1 MVIRLFN
8 HRNRQPG
15 HRNRHLR
22 TAFVLG
28 GGGNLGAIQVGQLR
42 ALIERGI
49 VPDMVVGCSVGALN
63 GAAVAGNPTLQE
75 VERLARLWTGL
86 TRNHIF
92 PSSRLSRGPWL
103 FLRNGLSA
111 FPNAGLRRVIER
123 WLTYGSFEEATLPLW
138 IVATSVRTGLEHWF
152 NSGDVAQALLASTAL
167 PGIFP
172 PVEIGDE
179 HFVDGG
185 VVNNVPVSKALELG
199 ANRIYV
205 LDVGSTERSK
215 PAPRRPYEALL
226 QAVGIAHTYRFR
238 VDLDHVPEGVEM
250 HRLPGVDPGKI
261 RYDDFSRSGQLI
273 DRAYKAAAAYLDA
286 PTPEAPTGPSRL
298 QIQTG

>member
-15 HRNRHLR
+15 HRNHRPR

-49 VPDMVVGCSVGALN
+49 VPDVIVGCSVGALN
-63 GAAVAGNPTLQE
+63 GAAVAGHPTLQE
-75 VERLARLWTGL
+75 VERLAHLWTGL

-111 FPNAGLRRVIER
+111 FPNVGLRRVIER
-123 WLTYGSFEEATLPLW
+123 WLRYGTFEETSVPLW
-138 IVATSVRTGLEHWF
+138 VVATSVGTGFEHWF
-152 NSGDVAQALLASTAL
+152 NSGDVTQALLASTAL

-172 PVEIGDE
+172 PVDIAGERY
-179 HFVDGG
+179 VDGG
-185 VVNNVPVSKALELG
+185 VVNNVPVSKAIELG

-205 LDVGSTERSK
+205 LDVGTIERNQ
-215 PAPRRPYEALL
+215 PDPRRPYEMLL
-226 QAVGIAHTYRFR
+226 KAVGIAHTYRFR
-238 VDLDHVPEGVEM
+238 VDIGHVPQGIQM
-250 HRLPGVDPGKI
+250 FRLPGVDPGKL
-261 RYDDFSRSGQLI
+261 RYDDFSRSSELI
-273 DRAYKAAAAYLDA
+273 DRAHRAAGAYLEH
-286 PTPEAPTGPSRL
+286 PTVEVQTRL
-298 QIQTG
+298 ASHAK